1 MRDEVSVS
9 SRQKVWQL
17 QRRFDELISP
27 TEWAEYLLEQR
38 RSFYFQ
44 ITILGSQIWSRP
56 FVTFWQTAEELLITS
71 KFKWTPSGCQF
82 DSDWKSFLS
91 PEPRSAS
98 HQRLRVHWAIGWP
111 DRLCVSQIWWTTD
124 DICEAGRFVKVC
136 GAAHFRDLF
145 LNTGFMLETRL
156 NHAAPSNVR
165 KSSSTPSHS
174 WTSEGESRHPGEV
187 SAVLFWHCQQLVAT
201 GEGKN
206 ADRSINWRLCFLA
219 QQKKLTVLGSRQ
231 SCNLVFGP
239 NCPRRKD

>member
-1 MRDEVSVS
+1 MKRWSFS
-9 SRQKVWQL
+9 LQPPKSLTAATKVWWTYQ
-17 QRRFDELISP
+17 P
-27 TEWAEYLLEQR
+27 TEIFTKWTSAEYLLEQR

-91 PEPRSAS
+91 PELRSPS
-98 HQRLRVHWAIGWP
+98 HRRLRVHWAINWP

-145 LNTGFMLETRL
+145 CKHWLRVRNQTESCGSFQCGERAALLESLLNLRGR
-156 NHAAPSNVR
+156 VQ
-165 KSSSTPSHS
+165 TPR
-174 WTSEGESRHPGEV
+174 WG
-187 SAVLFWHCQQLVAT
+187 
-201 GEGKN
+201 
-206 ADRSINWRLCFLA
+206 RLCLQCFSGTA
-219 QQKKLTVLGSRQ
+219 STSWPQVRGRMQIDQ
-231 SCNLVFGP
+231 
-239 NCPRRKD
+239 